1 MRNFKPLLIPAI
13 AGLLLIAIGCA
24 IHERELAFDFSLYPH
39 SYTLILNLGQ
49 SCKSIGGFVIAI
61 SAIAAF
67 RSFLANPFRYPY
79 FTKAFDVSGRRKPSI
94 EDEIE
99 NWLCDPSAWESIG
112 RHLETVKQWK
122 EAAQAKVDRS
132 WLRKRRQ
139 RQLERTVDDDNEFQF
154 VMTRQQTRYKQI
166 NYTRYPYTVTVTE
179 DLETMSFDEL
189 EEIHEQLAEIGFE
202 CNLSQYH
209 NKSQRKLMTPKLRRE
224 IAERDGCTCQNCG
237 KYMPDGVG
245 LHIDHIVPVSK
256 GGKTVPSNL
265 QVLCSKCNGRKGN
278 RD

>member
-1 MRNFKPLLIPAI
+1 M
-13 AGLLLIAIGCA
+13 IAIGFS
-24 IHERELAFDFSLYPH
+24 IHEGEFAFDFSLYPH
-39 SYTLILNLGQ
+39 SYTLILNIGQ
-49 SCKSIGGFVIAI
+49 LCKSVGGFVIAI
-61 SAIAAF
+61 NIIASF
-67 RSFLANPFRYPY
+67 CSFLANPFRYPY

-99 NWLCDPSAWESIG
+99 SWLCDLSAWESIK

-139 RQLERTVDDDNEFQF
+139 RQLERTVDDESEFQF
-154 VMTRQQTRYKQI
+154 VMTRRQTRYKQI
-166 NYTRYPYTVTVTE
+166 NYTRYPYIVTVTE
-179 DLETMSFDEL
+179 DLESMSFDEL
-189 EEIHEQLAEIGFE
+189 EEIHERLAEIGFE

-209 NKSQRKLMTPKLRRE
+209 SKNQRKLMTPKLRRE
-224 IAERDGCTCQNCG
+224 IAERDGYICQNCG

-245 LHIDHIVPVSK
+245 LHIDHIIPVSK

>member
-1 MRNFKPLLIPAI
+1 MKGVKLLLIPDI
-13 AGLLLIAIGCA
+13 AGLLLIGIGLV
-24 IHERELAFDFSLYPH
+24 IHEGELAFDFSLYPH
-39 SYTLILNLGQ
+39 SYTLVLSLGQ
-49 SCKSIGGFVIAI
+49 LFKSVGGFVVVINV
-61 SAIAAF
+61 IAAF
-67 RSFLANPFRYPY
+67 CSFLANPFRYPY
-79 FTKAFDVSGRRKPSI
+79 FTKEFDVSGRRKPSI

-99 NWLCDPSAWESIG
+99 NWLCDQSAWEDIE

-139 RQLERTVDDDNEFQF
+139 RQLERTVDDESEFQF
-154 VMTRQQTRYKQI
+154 VMTRRQTRYKQI

-179 DLETMSFDEL
+179 DFESKSFDEL
-189 EEIHEQLAEIGFE
+189 EEIHERLAEIGFE
-202 CNLSQYH
+202 CNLSRYH
-209 NKSQRKLMTPKLRRE
+209 SKNQRKLMTPKLRRE
-224 IAERDGCTCQNCG
+224 IAERDGYTCQNCG

-245 LHIDHIVPVSK
+245 LHIDHIIPVSK

>member
-1 MRNFKPLLIPAI
+1 MKGLKLLLIPDI
-13 AGLLLIAIGCA
+13 AGLLLIGIGLV
-24 IHERELAFDFSLYPH
+24 IHEGELAFDFSLYPH
-39 SYTLILNLGQ
+39 SYTLVLSLGQ
-49 SCKSIGGFVIAI
+49 LFKSVGGFVVVINV
-61 SAIAAF
+61 IAAF
-67 RSFLANPFRYPY
+67 CSFLANPFRYPY
-79 FTKAFDVSGRRKPSI
+79 FTKEFDVSGRRKPSI

-99 NWLCDPSAWESIG
+99 NWLCDQSAWGNIE

-139 RQLERTVDDDNEFQF
+139 RQLERTVDDESEFQF
-154 VMTRQQTRYKQI
+154 VMTRRQTRYKQI

-179 DLETMSFDEL
+179 DFESMSFDEL
-189 EEIHEQLAEIGFE
+189 EEIHERLAEIGFE
-202 CNLSQYH
+202 CNLSRYH
-209 NKSQRKLMTPKLRRE
+209 SKNQRKLMTPKLRRE
-224 IAERDGCTCQNCG
+224 IAERDGYTCQNCG

-245 LHIDHIVPVSK
+245 LHIDHIIPVSK

>member
-1 MRNFKPLLIPAI
+1 MRNFKLLLIPAI
-13 AGLLLIAIGCA
+13 AGLLLIGIGCA

-39 SYTLILNLGQ
+39 SYTLILSLGQ
-49 SCKSIGGFVIAI
+49 LFKSIGVFVIAI
-61 SAIAAF
+61 NVIAAF
-67 RSFLANPFRYPY
+67 CSFLANPFRYPY
-79 FTKAFDVSGRRKPSI
+79 FTKEFNVSGRRKPSI
-94 EDEIE
+94 NCEIE
-99 NWLCDPSAWESIG
+99 DWLCDASAWEYVE

-122 EAAQAKVDRS
+122 EAAQAEVDRS

-139 RQLERTVDDDNEFQF
+139 RQLERTVDDDNEFRF

-209 NKSQRKLMTPKLRRE
+209 SKNQRKLMTPKLRRE
-224 IAERDGCTCQNCG
+224 IAERDGYTCQNCG

-245 LHIDHIVPVSK
+245 LHIDHIIPVSK

>member
-1 MRNFKPLLIPAI
+1 MKGVKLLLIPDI
-13 AGLLLIAIGCA
+13 AGLLLIGIGLV
-24 IHERELAFDFSLYPH
+24 IHEGELAFDFSLYPH
-39 SYTLILNLGQ
+39 SYTLVLSLGQ
-49 SCKSIGGFVIAI
+49 LFKSVGGFVVVINV
-61 SAIAAF
+61 IAAF
-67 RSFLANPFRYPY
+67 CSFLANPFRYPY
-79 FTKAFDVSGRRKPSI
+79 FTKEFDVSGRRKPSI

-99 NWLCDPSAWESIG
+99 NWLCDQSAWENIE

-132 WLRKRRQ
+132 WLMKRRQ
-139 RQLERTVDDDNEFQF
+139 RQLERTVDDESEFQF
-154 VMTRQQTRYKQI
+154 VMTRRQTRYKQI

-179 DLETMSFDEL
+179 DFESMSFDEL
-189 EEIHEQLAEIGFE
+189 EEIHERLAEIGFE
-202 CNLSQYH
+202 CNLSRYH
-209 NKSQRKLMTPKLRRE
+209 SKNQRKLMTPKLRRE
-224 IAERDGCTCQNCG
+224 IAERDGYTCQNCG

-245 LHIDHIVPVSK
+245 LHIDHIIPVSK

>member
-1 MRNFKPLLIPAI
+1 MKNVKLLLIPAI
-13 AGLLLIAIGCA
+13 AGLLLIGIGYV
-24 IHERELAFDFSLYPH
+24 IHEEEFAFDLSLYPH
-39 SYTLILNLGQ
+39 SFTLILNLGQ

-61 SAIAAF
+61 SAISVF
-67 RSFLANPFRYPY
+67 CSYLANPFRYPY

-94 EDEIE
+94 NSEIE
-99 NWLCDPSAWESIG
+99 DWLCDPSAWRYVE

-122 EAAQAKVDRS
+122 EATQTKVDKS
-132 WLRKRRQ
+132 LLRKRRQ

-154 VMTRQQTRYKQI
+154 VMTRQQKRYKQI

-179 DLETMSFDEL
+179 GLETMSFDEL
-189 EEIHEQLAEIGFE
+189 EEIHEQLTEIGFE

-209 NKSQRKLMTPKLRRE
+209 NKNQRKLMTPKLRRE
-224 IAERDGCTCQNCG
+224 IAERDGYTCQNCG

>member
-1 MRNFKPLLIPAI
+1 MKGVKLLLIPDI
-13 AGLLLIAIGCA
+13 AGLLLIGIGLV
-24 IHERELAFDFSLYPH
+24 IHEGELAFDFSLFPH
-39 SYTLILNLGQ
+39 SYTLVLSLGQ
-49 SCKSIGGFVIAI
+49 LFKSVGGFVVVINV
-61 SAIAAF
+61 IAAF
-67 RSFLANPFRYPY
+67 CSFLANPFRYPY
-79 FTKAFDVSGRRKPSI
+79 FTKEFDVSGRRKPSI

-99 NWLCDPSAWESIG
+99 NWLCDQSAWENIE

-139 RQLERTVDDDNEFQF
+139 RQLERTVDDESEFQF
-154 VMTRQQTRYKQI
+154 VMTRRQTRYKQI

-179 DLETMSFDEL
+179 DFESMSFDEL
-189 EEIHEQLAEIGFE
+189 EEIHERLAEIGFE
-202 CNLSQYH
+202 CNLSRYH
-209 NKSQRKLMTPKLRRE
+209 SKNQRKLMTPKLRRE
-224 IAERDGCTCQNCG
+224 IAKRDGYTCQNCG

-245 LHIDHIVPVSK
+245 LHIDHIIPVSK

>member
-1 MRNFKPLLIPAI
+1 MKGVKLLLIPDI
-13 AGLLLIAIGCA
+13 AGLLLIGIGLV
-24 IHERELAFDFSLYPH
+24 IHEGELAFDFSLYPH
-39 SYTLILNLGQ
+39 SYTLVLSLGQ
-49 SCKSIGGFVIAI
+49 LFKSVGGLVVVVNV
-61 SAIAAF
+61 IAAF
-67 RSFLANPFRYPY
+67 YSFLANPFRYPY
-79 FTKAFDVSGRRKPSI
+79 FTKEFDVSGRRKPSI

-99 NWLCDPSAWESIG
+99 NWLCDPSAWENIE

-139 RQLERTVDDDNEFQF
+139 RQLECTVYDESEFQF
-154 VMTRQQTRYKQI
+154 VMTRRQTRYKQI

-179 DLETMSFDEL
+179 DFESMSFDEL
-189 EEIHEQLAEIGFE
+189 EEIHERLAEIGFE
-202 CNLSQYH
+202 CNLSRYH
-209 NKSQRKLMTPKLRRE
+209 SKNQRKLMTPKLRRE
-224 IAERDGCTCQNCG
+224 IAERDCYTCQNCG

-245 LHIDHIVPVSK
+245 LHIDHIIPVSK

>member
-1 MRNFKPLLIPAI
+1 M
-13 AGLLLIAIGCA
+13 
-24 IHERELAFDFSLYPH
+24 
-39 SYTLILNLGQ
+39 
-49 SCKSIGGFVIAI
+49 
-61 SAIAAF
+61 
-67 RSFLANPFRYPY
+67 
-79 FTKAFDVSGRRKPSI
+79 SGRRKPSI
-94 EDEIE
+94 NSEIE
-99 NWLCDPSAWESIG
+99 DWLCDASAWEYVE

-122 EAAQAKVDRS
+122 EAAQAEVDRS

-139 RQLERTVDDDNEFQF
+139 RQLERTVDDDNEFRF

-189 EEIHEQLAEIGFE
+189 EEIHEQLAEIRFE

-209 NKSQRKLMTPKLRRE
+209 SKNQRKLMTPKLRRE
-224 IAERDGCTCQNCG
+224 IAERDGYTCQNCG

-245 LHIDHIVPVSK
+245 LHIDHIIPVSK

>member
-1 MRNFKPLLIPAI
+1 MRNFKLLLIPAI
-13 AGLLLIAIGCA
+13 AGLLLIGIGCA

-39 SYTLILNLGQ
+39 SYTLILSLGQ
-49 SCKSIGGFVIAI
+49 LFKSIGVFVIAI
-61 SAIAAF
+61 NVIAAF
-67 RSFLANPFRYPY
+67 CSFLANPFRYPY
-79 FTKAFDVSGRRKPSI
+79 FTKEFDVSGRRKPSI

-99 NWLCDPSAWESIG
+99 NWLCDQSAWENIE

-139 RQLERTVDDDNEFQF
+139 RQLERTVDDESEFQF
-154 VMTRQQTRYKQI
+154 VMTRRQTRYKQI

-179 DLETMSFDEL
+179 DFESMSFDEL
-189 EEIHEQLAEIGFE
+189 EKIHERLAEIGFE
-202 CNLSQYH
+202 CNLSRYH
-209 NKSQRKLMTPKLRRE
+209 SKNQRKLMTPKLRRE
-224 IAERDGCTCQNCG
+224 IAERDGYTCQNCG

-245 LHIDHIVPVSK
+245 LHIDHIIPVSK

>member
-1 MRNFKPLLIPAI
+1 MRWFLSELLD
-13 AGLLLIAIGCA
+13 
-24 IHERELAFDFSLYPH
+24 AFDFSLYPH
-39 SYTLILNLGQ
+39 SYTLILSLGQ
-49 SCKSIGGFVIAI
+49 LFKSVGVFVIAI
-61 SAIAAF
+61 NVIAVF
-67 RSFLANPFRYPY
+67 CSFLANPFRYPY
-79 FTKAFDVSGRRKPSI
+79 FTKEFNVSGRRKPSI
-94 EDEIE
+94 NSEIE
-99 NWLCDPSAWESIG
+99 DWLCDASAWEYVE
-112 RHLETVKQWK
+112 RHLETVRQWK
-122 EAAQAKVDRS
+122 EAAQAEVDRS

-139 RQLERTVDDDNEFQF
+139 IQLERTVDDDNEFRF

-189 EEIHEQLAEIGFE
+189 EEIHEHLAEIGFE

-209 NKSQRKLMTPKLRRE
+209 SKNQRKLMTPKLRRE
-224 IAERDGCTCQNCG
+224 IAERDGYTCQNCG

-245 LHIDHIVPVSK
+245 LHIDHIIPVSK

>member
-13 AGLLLIAIGCA
+13 AGLLLIGIGLV
-24 IHERELAFDFSLYPH
+24 IHEEDLAFDFSLYPH

-49 SCKSIGGFVIAI
+49 LCKSVGGFVIAI
-61 SAIAAF
+61 SALALF
-67 RSFLANPFRYPY
+67 CSFLTNPFRYPY
-79 FTKAFDVSGRRKPSI
+79 FTKEFDVSGRRKPSI
-94 EDEIE
+94 NSEIE
-99 NWLCDPSAWESIG
+99 DWLCDPSAWERIE

-122 EAAQAKVDRS
+122 EAAQSEVDKS
-132 WLRKRRQ
+132 LLRKRRQ
-139 RQLERTVDDDNEFQF
+139 RQLERTIDDDSEFQF
-154 VMTRQQTRYKQI
+154 IMTRKQTRYKQI

-179 DLETMSFDEL
+179 DAESMSFEEL
-189 EEIHEQLAEIGFE
+189 EKVHEQLAEIGFE

-209 NKSQRKLMTPKLRRE
+209 SKNQRKLMTPKLRRE
-224 IAERDGCTCQNCG
+224 IAMRDGYTCQECG

>member
-1 MRNFKPLLIPAI
+1 MKGVKLLLIPDI
-13 AGLLLIAIGCA
+13 AGLLLIGIDLV
-24 IHERELAFDFSLYPH
+24 IHEGELAFDFSLYPH
-39 SYTLILNLGQ
+39 SYTLVLSLGQ
-49 SCKSIGGFVIAI
+49 LFKSVGGFVVVINV
-61 SAIAAF
+61 IAAF
-67 RSFLANPFRYPY
+67 CSFLANPFRYPY
-79 FTKAFDVSGRRKPSI
+79 FTKEFDVSGRRKPSI

-99 NWLCDPSAWESIG
+99 NWLCDQSAWEDIE

-139 RQLERTVDDDNEFQF
+139 RQLERTVDDESEFQF
-154 VMTRQQTRYKQI
+154 VMTRRQTRYKQI

-179 DLETMSFDEL
+179 DFESMSFDGL
-189 EEIHEQLAEIGFE
+189 EEIHERLAEIGFE
-202 CNLSQYH
+202 CNLSRYH
-209 NKSQRKLMTPKLRRE
+209 SKNQRKLMTPKLRRE
-224 IAERDGCTCQNCG
+224 IAERDGYTCQNCG

-245 LHIDHIVPVSK
+245 LHIDHIIPVSK

>member
-1 MRNFKPLLIPAI
+1 MKGVKLLLIPDI
-13 AGLLLIAIGCA
+13 AGLLLIGIGLV
-24 IHERELAFDFSLYPH
+24 IHEGELAFDFSLYPH
-39 SYTLILNLGQ
+39 SYTLVLSLGQ
-49 SCKSIGGFVIAI
+49 LFKSVGGFVVVINV
-61 SAIAAF
+61 IAAF
-67 RSFLANPFRYPY
+67 CSFLANPFRYPY
-79 FTKAFDVSGRRKPSI
+79 FTKEFDVSGRRKPSI

-99 NWLCDPSAWESIG
+99 NWLCDQSAWENIE

-139 RQLERTVDDDNEFQF
+139 RQLERTVDDESEFQF
-154 VMTRQQTRYKQI
+154 VMTRRQMRYKQV

-179 DLETMSFDEL
+179 DFESMSFDEL
-189 EEIHEQLAEIGFE
+189 EEIHERLAEIGFE
-202 CNLSQYH
+202 CNLSRYH
-209 NKSQRKLMTPKLRRE
+209 SKNQRKLMTPKLRRE
-224 IAERDGCTCQNCG
+224 IAERDGYTCQNCG

-245 LHIDHIVPVSK
+245 LHIDHIIPVSK

>member
-1 MRNFKPLLIPAI
+1 MKGVKLLLIPDI
-13 AGLLLIAIGCA
+13 AGLLLIGIGLV
-24 IHERELAFDFSLYPH
+24 IHEGELAFDFSLFPH
-39 SYTLILNLGQ
+39 SYTLVLSLGQ
-49 SCKSIGGFVIAI
+49 LFKSVGGFVVVINV
-61 SAIAAF
+61 IAAF
-67 RSFLANPFRYPY
+67 CSFLANPFRYPY
-79 FTKAFDVSGRRKPSI
+79 FTKEFDVSGRRKPSI

-99 NWLCDPSAWESIG
+99 NWLCDQSAWENIE

-122 EAAQAKVDRS
+122 EAAQAKVDGS

-139 RQLERTVDDDNEFQF
+139 RQLERTVDDESEFQF
-154 VMTRQQTRYKQI
+154 VMTRRQTRYKQI

-179 DLETMSFDEL
+179 DFESMSFDEL
-189 EEIHEQLAEIGFE
+189 EEIHERLAEIGFE
-202 CNLSQYH
+202 CNLSRYH
-209 NKSQRKLMTPKLRRE
+209 SKNQRKLMTPKLRRE
-224 IAERDGCTCQNCG
+224 IAERDGYTCQNCG

-245 LHIDHIVPVSK
+245 LHIDHIIPVSK

>member
-1 MRNFKPLLIPAI
+1 MRIFKPLLIPTI
-13 AGLLLIAIGCA
+13 AGLFLIAIGFS
-24 IHERELAFDFSLYPH
+24 IHEGEFAFNFSLYPH
-39 SYTLILNLGQ
+39 SYTLILNIGQ
-49 SCKSIGGFVIAI
+49 LCKSVGGFVIAI
-61 SAIAAF
+61 NIIASF
-67 RSFLANPFRYPY
+67 CSFLANPFKYPY

-99 NWLCDPSAWESIG
+99 NWLCDQSAWESIK

-139 RQLERTVDDDNEFQF
+139 RQLERTVDDESEFQF
-154 VMTRQQTRYKQI
+154 VMTRRQTRYKQI

-179 DLETMSFDEL
+179 NLESMSFDEL
-189 EEIHEQLAEIGFE
+189 EEIHEQLAEIGFK

-209 NKSQRKLMTPKLRRE
+209 SKNQRKLMTPKLRRE
-224 IAERDGCTCQNCG
+224 IAERDGYTCQNCG